1 MKKISTLLL
10 VLLLTLSMISMAVI
24 VKPTD
29 ARPIPTT
36 GEVEWCLGGD
46 VVAADLHGNPEF
58 LKLITMEKAHSET
71 TIIIQGRDSYG
82 ANIEAKVIIPVD
94 TDTETPFTFLDYHS
108 MQPVAF
114 SYIDNVLQQGGTHGW
129 ACKVLTEPVPWE
141 EYIGEYHNTTGFEPG
156 QAYPKYTLNGVGY
169 GHAVLAAGNYYIS
182 NGPGVPCTVQNYP
195 VEPTNPDPLKILINW
210 KDKEINK
217 GLYDGDLLPHII
229 NGVCQDDEWPTG
241 GAQNVGPVYLYIEGL
256 DEKGNKLLSD
266 PIRVDKGARMVEVP
280 TPPAIDCDHSWSTVC
295 KVWGGSGGDTYYI
308 FTHPVGEQE
317 LFYYYIKIDHMTIH
331 PEYYDILANP
341 SEALDENDA
350 EILVALRD
358 ADGNLVH
365 ARKDITLN
373 WATSGGRIIPSYDN
387 KIPPCHVT
395 GGATVYSDTNART
408 IRITCDANVP
418 AVEDGN
424 TNIPKMN
431 LFVWT
436 EMCFDGINSVLSTA
450 WPIHTLMWGYTD
462 ASGAIVGPKPVPPKP
477 VLPSDLA
484 IDNPTEGVFYNEYF
498 DHPKFDGPIYEVSI
512 PIYVGCNLI
521 SSPVHPNLGEM
532 FCEAYPLSNKFG
544 TYGTT
549 GIPMSYLFGATSA
562 TDCIEAI
569 WWYDAEFGFWH
580 IYVPGLGSW
589 VFDGTLGGHYIG
601 EAWFSDGIGYWI
613 KAEKPCT
620 LELSGVAMEN
630 AWFTPPEYPVWHSW
644 NLMGFTSI
652 NPMFTDQYLESLST
666 DTYKSASIASAVGPI
681 WTFNAQAGVWERD
694 PAMLFPTNGF
704 WMNYK
709 LDYGDLAP

>member
-1 MKKISTLLL
+1 MKKISTLL
-10 VLLLTLSMISMAVI
+10 VMLLALSMISMTVI
-24 VKPTD
+24 VRPTN
-29 ARPIPTT
+29 ARPIPTP
-36 GEVEWCLGGD
+36 GEVEWCTGNVPDGAT
-46 VVAADLHGNPEF
+46 VAADLHGNPEW
-58 LKLITMEKAHSET
+58 LKLINMEKTHTET
-71 TIIIQGRDSYG
+71 TVIIQGRDSYG
-82 ANIEAKVIIPVD
+82 ANIEAKVILPQN
-94 TDTETPFTFLDYHS
+94 TDPETPFIFLDYHS

-114 SYIDNVLQQGGTHGW
+114 SYIDRIFQQNGTHGW
-129 ACKVLTEPVPWE
+129 ACKILTEPVPWE

-156 QAYPKYTLNGVGY
+156 QAYPKYTSANIGY
-169 GHAVLAAGNYYIS
+169 GHAVLSAGNYYVS
-182 NGPGVPCTVQNYP
+182 QGPGVPCTTQTYP
-195 VEPTNPDPLKILINW
+195 VEPSNPDPLKILINW
-210 KDKEINK
+210 KDVEIHK

-229 NGVCQDDEWPTG
+229 NGVPQDDEWPTG
-241 GAQNVGPVYLYIEGL
+241 GAQNNGPVTLYLEGL
-256 DEKGNKLLSD
+256 DEKGNKLFGTATINKND
-266 PIRVDKGARMVEVP
+266 RIAYVI
-280 TPPAIDCDHSWSTVC
+280 TPPAIDCDHTWSTVC
-295 KVWGGSGGDTYYI
+295 KVWGGSAGDTYYI
-308 FTHPVGEQE
+308 FTEPVGEQE
-317 LFYYYIKIDHMTIH
+317 IFHYYIRIDHMSIH

-341 SEALDENDA
+341 DELHYDENDA

-365 ARKDITLN
+365 AREDITLN

-395 GGATVYSDTNART
+395 GLATVYSDTNART
-408 IRITCDANVP
+408 IKITCDANVP
-418 AVEDGN
+418 AVKDGN
-424 TNIPKMN
+424 KYIPEMN

-436 EMCFDGINSVLSTA
+436 EMCFDGINSVLSTG

-484 IDNPTEGVFYNEYF
+484 IDHPTEGVFDYEYF
-498 DHPKFDGPIYEVSI
+498 DHPKFDGPVYEVSI

-532 FCEAYPLSNKFG
+532 FCEAYPLSNKLG

-569 WWYDAEFGFWH
+569 WWYDAGAKFWYV
-580 IYVPGLGSW
+580 YVPGLGSW
-589 VFDGTLGGHYIG
+589 VFDGTVGGKKLA
-601 EAWFSDGIGYWI
+601 ETFFLDGVGYWI

-630 AWFTPPEYPVWHSW
+630 AWFTPPEYPVYHSW
-644 NLMGFTSI
+644 NLMGFTSVY
-652 NPMFTDQYLESLST
+652 PLPTADYLESLAG
-666 DTYKSASIASAVGPI
+666 DYGPI
-681 WTFNAQAGVWERD
+681 WTYNAQLGGWIRD
-694 PAMLFPTNGF
+694 PESLWPTNGF

-709 LDYGDLAP
+709 PLSGDLAP